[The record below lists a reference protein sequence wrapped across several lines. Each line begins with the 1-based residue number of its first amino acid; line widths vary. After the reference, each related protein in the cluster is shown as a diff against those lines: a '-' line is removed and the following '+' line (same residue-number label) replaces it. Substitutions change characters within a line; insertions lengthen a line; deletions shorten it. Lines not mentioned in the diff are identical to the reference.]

1 VKSRAPRMA
10 AVLLLASAWLS
21 AGVAPFM
28 NAIKGAPEPID
39 FVRDYVVAHSRLHQ
53 GRGAAAPSD
62 EGGNIYAAALGA
74 PIVVLLDGPYHLHP
88 PPALLPVLP
97 LVPLGFAGAAI
108 AWLAI
113 SLVALF
119 ALALGLVAL
128 IEVGEAPPTAHVL
141 MAFGLLLIWPP
152 VLHNLAKGQWSIL
165 LAALVLAGFRALESG
180 RPRAAGVW
188 LGIAASLKATPLLLL
203 GLLMLRHRRAAWSML
218 ATMAVAL
225 LASLIVGG
233 VAPWRAWLADAPR
246 DVTAWQ
252 TWPANTVSING
263 LIARLTAGGP
273 FTRPLIAA
281 PPIGRA
287 LFVTVSLTLVA
298 GVAFVTRRAAA
309 TSENNRCI
317 FAAWVALVVLLNPLG
332 WTHTATLALIPLALL
347 AGQTPL
353 VVTAALTILT
363 IPRETLAALAG
374 VPPVGPGPGIIL
386 SFHALAVVG
395 LLFVS
400 VRAAMSARRQSALVL
415 PPRL

>member
-1 VKSRAPRMA
+1 MA

-21 AGVAPFM
+21 AGATPFVD
-28 NAIKGAPEPID
+28 AVKGAPEPID
-39 FVRDYVVAHSRLHQ
+39 FVRDYVVAHSRLYQ
-53 GRGAAAPSD
+53 GRGAAPSD

-74 PIVVLLDGPYHLHP
+74 PVVVLLDGPYHLHP

-97 LVPLGFAGAAI
+97 LVPLGFARAAI

-113 SLVALF
+113 SLIALF
-119 ALALGLVAL
+119 ALAFGLVAL
-128 IEVGEAPPTAHVL
+128 IEVGEVPPMAHVL
-141 MAFGLLLIWPP
+141 IAFGLLLLWPP
-152 VLHNLAKGQWSIL
+152 VLHNVAKGQWSIL
-165 LAALVLAGFRALESG
+165 LAALILAGFRALDRG
-180 RPRAAGVW
+180 RLSAAGVW

-203 GLLMLRHRRAAWSML
+203 GLLMLRYRRAAWSML

-225 LASLIVGG
+225 LASLVVGG

-246 DVTAWQ
+246 DVIAWQ
-252 TWPANTVSING
+252 TWPANTVSVNG

-273 FTRPLIAA
+273 FARPLIAA

-298 GVAFVTRRAAA
+298 GVVFVTRRAAA
-309 TSENNRCI
+309 TSENSRCI

-347 AGQTPL
+347 AGQMPL

-374 VPPVGPGPGIIL
+374 TTPVGPGAGVIL

-395 LLFVS
+395 LLLVS
-400 VRAAMSARRQSALVL
+400 LRAAISTRRQSALVL
-415 PPRL
+415 QPRL